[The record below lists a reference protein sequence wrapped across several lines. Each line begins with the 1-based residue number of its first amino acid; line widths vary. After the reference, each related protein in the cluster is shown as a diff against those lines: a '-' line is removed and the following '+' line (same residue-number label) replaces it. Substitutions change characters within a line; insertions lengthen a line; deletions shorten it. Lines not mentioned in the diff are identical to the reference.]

1 MPNPTEDV
9 VVTDEQLEDLIRGAK
24 TLFKHKQL
32 VEVRLMLKGGKMRG
46 LYFDDHDRMAETVRR
61 LDGHPQLQSIYCIFN
76 PVSPKLLEQRA
87 SCACERCQ
95 RAPIGKNPT
104 FQQAE
109 QTINGPSQ
117 HLTAN
122 EEIDSLNWLFIDVDT
137 TRAPGF
143 EHEPSTREE
152 KLAAREVANKV
163 LRYLTDEKK
172 WPQPLLADSGN
183 GYHILCKINMLNTQ
197 NSIDMLV
204 DVLKALAAKFNSD
217 AAKIDDSVFNAA
229 RLTRFYGTT
238 TRKGT
243 GTTERPYRRNKIY
256 PPQGAIRAVTTDQV
270 IDVGGDAPR
279 GNKARGD
286 MPGLHK
292 DWDAQGFFD
301 WYEQQGAFHITGAN
315 TWQGHEIKITDR
327 CISAD
332 RKHTGSGLTGFIIGD
347 TFGYHCFS
355 DDCTGIT
362 IGDILQKL
370 SEEGYQRYPGKIWV
384 EEDLSNFAEDVSGF
398 EKTLR
403 EETLTYAPAAVAVE
417 QAPEKIISEEIT
429 EDADVFEALEKTA
442 QRVEPSAMPPPPPKP
457 AQETQQRL
465 SSREPNDLARAV
477 MGIVFR
483 DPEKIRFDFEMY
495 KKRLE
500 KIAPHLEF
508 PVGETLAYMLTYNL
522 EIRKLPTRA
531 ELADYINNF
540 PANRGRKNR
549 DKICSFIQ
557 QLKDDSSKTFDVTV
571 QALLEEVAWKLEKV
585 ALKHAYEKLDGD
597 RDILGFRMALRKH
610 WAASTS
616 VDSDFRPGSWQEDA
630 DNILESFRRDVEGTG
645 DERKFKTGFDAIDY
659 NSGMNIG
666 LDGEHAIVICGPA
679 SSRKT
684 TAALTLALNFAMT
697 GKRGLILA
705 GEHNRMK
712 IQKRLTLMLSYY
724 LREEV
729 GVIPS
734 LNKWEGIN
742 RTAQWADFDA
752 LNRVIQEL
760 KLMQLVPGHLEVQS
774 IESLTRGE
782 EDRVGSIMNY
792 IDATNAKYQWDYFI
806 IDPLDSIMPPEEGAA
821 GQSNWKQCSSIVD
834 RLFSYTRGFAGDR
847 GIMLVT
853 TAQFNAT
860 ARREIEKIQQ
870 KNGGADNYDD
880 EIAALLRKDSS
891 IQYFTTIGQRFDL
904 CLGVATRVKNG
915 SDGMMVQGRS
925 REGGSFD
932 VMDFRID
939 ENANVILEKDGGV
952 KHTLVGE
959 QTAPQAGATMEGSFD
974 GEL

>member
-1 MPNPTEDV
+1 MPNSAEDAV
-9 VVTDEQLEDLIRGAK
+9 VPVDEQLEDIIRGAK
-24 TLFKHKQL
+24 TLFKHGQL

-46 LYFDDHDRMAETVRR
+46 LYFDDHEQMAEVVRR

-76 PVSPKLLEQRA
+76 PVSPKLLGQRA
-87 SCACERCQ
+87 ACACERCQ
-95 RAPIGKNPT
+95 RAPIAKNPT
-104 FQQAE
+104 AQGAE

-137 TRAPGF
+137 IRAPGF

-152 KLAAREVANKV
+152 KLAAREVANNV
-163 LRYLTDEKK
+163 LRYLTDEKG

-183 GYHILCKINMLNTQ
+183 GYHILCKINMFNTQ
-197 NSIDMLV
+197 PSIDMLV
-204 DVLKALAAKFNSD
+204 DVLKALAAKFNSG

-243 GTTERPYRRNKIY
+243 GTPDRPYRRNKIY
-256 PPQGAIRAVTTDQV
+256 PPKGVIKAVTTDQV
-270 IDVGGDAPR
+270 IAVGGEAPKT
-279 GNKARGD
+279 GKMRGD

-292 DWDAQGFFD
+292 DWDAQAFFD

-370 SEEGYQRYPGKIWV
+370 SEEGYQRFPGKIWV

-398 EKTLR
+398 EKIMR
-403 EETLTYAPAAVAVE
+403 EDKLTHEPAPPVPSPLPQEPLEA
-417 QAPEKIISEEIT
+417 
-429 EDADVFEALEKTA
+429 EDADVFEALEKTS
-442 QRVEPSAMPPPPPKP
+442 QRVEPSAVAPPPPKP
-457 AQETQQRL
+457 EPEMQQRL
-465 SSREPNDLARAV
+465 SSREPNDLAKAV
-477 MGIVFR
+477 MSIVFR
-483 DPEKIRFDFEMY
+483 DPEKVRFDFEMY

-522 EIRKLPTRA
+522 EIRKLPTKV
-531 ELADYINNF
+531 ELADYINNS
-540 PANRGRKNR
+540 PANRARKNR
-549 DKICSFIQ
+549 DKICSFVQ
-557 QLKDDSSKTFDVTV
+557 QLKDDTSKTFDVTV

-585 ALKHAYEKLDGD
+585 ALKHAYEKFLDGE
-597 RDILGFRMALRKH
+597 RDIPGFRTALRKH
-610 WAASTS
+610 WAASTT

-666 LDGEHAIVICGPA
+666 LDGEHALVICGPA

-697 GKRGLILA
+697 GKRGLFLA

-724 LREEV
+724 LREQV

-734 LNKWEGIN
+734 LNEWEGVN
-742 RTAQWADFDA
+742 RTAQWADFEA
-752 LNRVIQEL
+752 LNKVIQEL
-760 KLMQLVPGHLEVQS
+760 KMLQLVPGYLEVQS

-782 EDRVGSIMNY
+782 EDRVGSIMSY

-806 IDPLDSIMPPEEGAA
+806 IDPLDSVMPPEDGSA

-860 ARREIEKIQQ
+860 ARREIEKVQQ

-904 CLGVATRVKNG
+904 SLGVAARTKNG
-915 SDGMMVQGRS
+915 LDGMMVQGRS

-932 VMDFRID
+932 VMDFKID
-939 ENANVILEKDGGV
+939 KHANVILEKDGGV
-952 KHTLVGE
+952 KHTPVGE
-959 QTAPQAGATMEGSFD
+959 RAAAQEGATMEGSFD